1 DIIKVP
7 DTVEENTVTLQKL
20 EIGRRVIKRNITLGE
35 VARNAGFT
43 GQLILANHGN
53 SMAIPPLTGLSSG
66 DIDVNA
72 ESFFETAT
80 FIDGKLEIQMR
91 NGFPIEMTNIDFEL
105 RNKSDNTVIVTD
117 VISSIKPNATF
128 KKTYSLAN
136 KTVEG
141 KLVAK
146 IKNMNSPGSGGQQ
159 VQIDTTDALEV
170 TITAYDM
177 QVYSAK
183 AIFPAQNVVND
194 SIEVAYNLGDAQIKM
209 MRVKSGSI
217 FITTVH
223 TLREKLNLHYQIPG
237 ATKNGIPLDIKR
249 TVNAA
254 PANDSARLQEII
266 PIDGYTVDLT
276 GRYGNT
282 FNTYFNILIASIDST
297 GVLQSL
303 SLEDKIYIYYGL
315 RNIVP
320 EYAKGYLGQSTY
332 KVGPEKSAF
341 ESLENYVG
349 GDILLGDV
357 KLNLELL
364 NGVGAPAEVII
375 KSLKASNSK
384 TKKTVTVTSAEIIG
398 KSFKISP
405 ALDNPFRPT
414 ATTVS
419 FPGSEVKKL
428 LEILPD
434 AFEYEMEV
442 KVNPDGNTSNFN
454 DFVYSDSKVTANL
467 NLELPLEVGMN
478 GFTLQDTFEVARQDV
493 DKDDLGGVK
502 NALLHINMENSFPI
516 DAEFQAYII
525 DKNGKIVDSL
535 FNGNTRMLAGKI
547 NPSTNKVE
555 TPTATKFVVEVT
567 ENKWDKLQKHGRII
581 IRSKLNTLPANQ
593 ALKIY
598 STYKLNISIAAEVRY
613 RSTI

>member
-1 DIIKVP
+1 
-7 DTVEENTVTLQKL
+7 
-20 EIGRRVIKRNITLGE
+20 
-35 VARNAGFT
+35 
-43 GQLILANHGN
+43 
-53 SMAIPPLTGLSSG
+53 
-66 DIDVNA
+66 
-72 ESFFETAT
+72 
-80 FIDGKLEIQMR
+80 
-91 NGFPIEMTNIDFEL
+91 
-105 RNKSDNTVIVTD
+105 
-117 VISSIKPNATF
+117 
-128 KKTYSLAN
+128 
-136 KTVEG
+136 
-141 KLVAK
+141 
-146 IKNMNSPGSGGQQ
+146 
-159 VQIDTTDALEV
+159 
-170 TITAYDM
+170 
-177 QVYSAK
+177 
-183 AIFPAQNVVND
+183 
-194 SIEVAYNLGDAQIKM
+194 
-209 MRVKSGSI
+209 
-217 FITTVH
+217 
-223 TLREKLNLHYQIPG
+223 
-237 ATKNGIPLDIKR
+237 
-249 TVNAA
+249 
-254 PANDSARLQEII
+254 
-266 PIDGYTVDLT
+266 
-276 GRYGNT
+276 
-282 FNTYFNILIASIDST
+282 
-297 GVLQSL
+297 SL

>member
-1 DIIKVP
+1 MKHIYRFLSLLIICAGFLAGCRMSEDKSWDVDLLAPVLNAELTIGDLLKDSSIRQNADNSLTLVQVMKLKDLNVGDIIKVP

-357 KLNLELL
+357 KLN
-364 NGVGAPAEVII
+364 
-375 KSLKASNSK
+375 
-384 TKKTVTVTSAEIIG
+384 
-398 KSFKISP
+398 
-405 ALDNPFRPT
+405 
-414 ATTVS
+414 
-419 FPGSEVKKL
+419 
-428 LEILPD
+428 
-434 AFEYEMEV
+434 
-442 KVNPDGNTSNFN
+442 
-454 DFVYSDSKVTANL
+454 
-467 NLELPLEVGMN
+467 
-478 GFTLQDTFEVARQDV
+478 
-493 DKDDLGGVK
+493 
-502 NALLHINMENSFPI
+502 
-516 DAEFQAYII
+516 
-525 DKNGKIVDSL
+525 
-535 FNGNTRMLAGKI
+535 
-547 NPSTNKVE
+547 
-555 TPTATKFVVEVT
+555 
-567 ENKWDKLQKHGRII
+567 
-581 IRSKLNTLPANQ
+581 
-593 ALKIY
+593 
-598 STYKLNISIAAEVRY
+598 
-613 RSTI
+613 